1 MYALVQSECQ
11 EYRQQLTSQLETRHQ
26 RQIVILQEQLMRQQ
40 QQSQQQ
46 INEDMFNSYQKS
58 RSQIRSQRSMKQ
70 ASQTGEIDFDN
81 LDELSSFKQDHT
93 EQDSNLVIER
103 KMAQDS
109 HQNKL
114 VTQIENL
121 QFQNEQLLSTID
133 QLKQDNLNND

>member
-1 MYALVQSECQ
+1 MGGWVESQCE
-11 EYRQQLTSQLETRHQ
+11 EYRTLVTRQLESRHQ
-26 RQIVILQEQLMRQQ
+26 RQVIVLQEQLMRQQSQ

-93 EQDSNLVIER
+93 EQDSNLIIER
-103 KMAQDS
+103 KMAQES
-109 HQNKL
+109 Q
-114 VTQIENL
+114 
-121 QFQNEQLLSTID
+121 
-133 QLKQDNLNND
+133 